1 MAIPTGLIG
10 SERALNIGQSGLE
23 QALQGGLSGA
33 MSQLGPYAQQ
43 GGQAFNLQSAL
54 TGALG
59 APAQQ
64 QAYQN
69 FSESPGQQFLREQ
82 GERSVINQAA
92 ATGGTQGGNV
102 LKELTRFGQGLAA
115 QDFGNSFNRLGQVS
129 GMGANAAG
137 QMGQNFMQ
145 TGQGIGSA
153 RMGTGQNLA
162 QGRTNYGQQMAGNIG
177 ATTSALSQL
186 QQQQGA
192 GLSDI
197 YGAAGG
203 NLSQLLAGSGQTQ
216 GQSLQNL
223 AAMLA
228 NISTGQSS
236 QVAGLPSIGGV
247 QQTDGQAGN
256 LAAGIG
262 AVLASSL
269 FDKPT
274 TVDTGSA
281 A

>member
-1 MAIPTGLIG
+1 
-10 SERALNIGQSGLE
+10 
-23 QALQGGLSGA
+23 
-33 MSQLGPYAQQ
+33 
-43 GGQAFNLQSAL
+43 
-54 TGALG
+54 
-59 APAQQ
+59 
-64 QAYQN
+64 
-69 FSESPGQQFLREQ
+69 
-82 GERSVINQAA
+82 
-92 ATGGTQGGNV
+92 
-102 LKELTRFGQGLAA
+102 
-115 QDFGNSFNRLGQVS
+115 
-129 GMGANAAG
+129 MGANAAG

-153 RMGTGQNLA
+153 RIGTGQNLA

-269 FDKPT
+269 FDKPN
-274 TVDTGSA
+274 TVDTGSTA
-281 A
+281 